1 MGQFVSFVAAL
12 FIAGL
17 LLGLFPPLRRFFFSQ
32 PAKAPVQPPAA
43 PLAAPASPAAA
54 TLTETLQNISTEL
67 EALAQKTTHPRELTT
82 FEPFKRAVL
91 LLQDPAVGEDVVR
104 QYIFGRLWTLQCAAL
119 EAVCARPD
127 RQNFL
132 VPVTAQLKTFSPGAL
147 HYALRMFASLHERP
161 PVGDAAAIAEGWWT
175 NHTMLTESFREYF
188 NARDALDDEPEF
200 GEALDKPDVS
210 LDVVESFLEG
220 VAHPFASVLCAE
232 LRRRKS
238 VLIDANALQA
248 FGRFWSSDED
258 AALVVPPGWS
268 EALARAEAAILGSP
282 PRSIL
287 VTGGVRVGKSTFLKL
302 LGARLAKAGWRIF
315 EANAAELMSGQ
326 FYFGQLEGRVT
337 ECVKQLD
344 ARKKAAW
351 CVGDLQMLAGS
362 GTHQGQSA
370 SILDQVTGAV
380 ATGRLVMLAEADPD
394 GASRTL
400 QARPSLRMHM
410 EVVRLEAFDDEAL
423 AALAGQ
429 LSDRLEARHGVKITP
444 DAREAAIQF
453 GQQYLSA
460 SSAPGV
466 VADVLKRAALEAVTP
481 NPDREQANL
490 TITPKEIIG
499 TVSRLT
505 GLPEDILNDEEPL
518 ELSAIR
524 GFFSDRVIGQEEA
537 VATVVDR
544 IAMLKAGLVEPTK
557 PIGVFLFAGP
567 TGTGKTEL
575 AKTLADFLFGSP
587 DRLVRLDMS
596 EFQIP
601 DSVAKIVG
609 ERGAGRGGD
618 PLVERIRKQPF
629 SVVLLDE
636 FEKAH
641 SNIWDLFLQV
651 FDDGR
656 LTDANGHTVDF
667 RHTIII
673 LTSNLGAAVSRSGGL
688 GFGRTRDQFTEHSVH
703 AAIQQAFRPEFINR
717 LDRIVVF
724 KPLSRELMYR
734 ILRKELADVLHRRG
748 LRNRDW
754 AVEWEPSALDFLLD
768 RGFSPELGARP
779 LKRAIDQY
787 LLAPLAATLVER
799 RFPEG
804 DQFLFVRSD
813 GRALQVE
820 FLDPDAPDA
829 EPLDQA
835 AAAIPPAE
843 LALQS
848 LILRP
853 DGGAEVAAFLRRR
866 REALHERLSS
876 PQWSALKAAR
886 AAEAASPEIW
896 ARPDRGAVFAG
907 LILMDR
913 VREAANTVDGLA
925 RRLEAGAGYGEGGS
939 RDLIRRLALQIHLVE
954 AGLADVFEDA
964 PVDAVLAVDG
974 ALDGKDAAGEG
985 ETQEQWLAR
994 IADMYAA
1001 WAERR
1006 RMQFKRVETA
1016 GGQPPLL
1023 LVSGFGAYRTLRAE
1037 AGLHILEN
1045 PESDGRRR
1053 DVARVRVSAGPD
1065 EELEGPVLANH
1076 LIKLIDR
1083 AEKKRSVVRR
1093 YRERPSPLVRDSAS
1107 GLRSGNMGLVLGGD
1121 FDLVFPPPG
1130 L

>member
-1 MGQFVSFVAAL
+1 MGQVVSFLFAGLIAAAL
-12 FIAGL
+12 IW
-17 LLGLFPPLRRFFFSQ
+17 LFPPLRRVFFTPAPKSEPPKPVPQ
-32 PAKAPVQPPAA
+32 PVPRAAEAIAP
-43 PLAAPASPAAA
+43 S
-54 TLTETLQNISTEL
+54 LTETLQDISTEL
-67 EALAQKTTHPRELTT
+67 EALAQKTTHPRELTS
-82 FEPFKRAVL
+82 FEPFKRAVRL
-91 LLQDPAVGEDVVR
+91 LENPAVGEDVVR
-104 QYIFGRLWTLQCAAL
+104 QYIFGRLWTLQCAAM
-119 EAVCARPD
+119 EAASARPD
-127 RQNFL
+127 RQDFL
-132 VPVTAQLKTFSPGAL
+132 GPVTAQLKTFSPGAL
-147 HYALRMFASLHERP
+147 HYALRLFASLYDRP
-161 PVGDAAAIAEGWWT
+161 PVGDAAAIAEGWWA

-188 NARDALDDEPEF
+188 NARDALGDGPAF
-200 GEALDKPDVS
+200 GAALDKADVS
-210 LDVVESFLEG
+210 LDAVESFLEG
-220 VAHPFASVLCAE
+220 VEHPFAATLCAE
-232 LRRRKS
+232 LRERKA
-238 VLIDANALQA
+238 VRIDADALRA
-248 FGRFWSSDED
+248 FGRFWSADED
-258 AALVVPPGWS
+258 AALVVPPAWD

-302 LGARLAKAGWRIF
+302 LGARLAKGGWRIF

-326 FYFGQLEGRVT
+326 FYFGMLEGRVT

-370 SILDQVTGAV
+370 SILDQISGAV

-400 QARPSLRMHM
+400 QARPSLRMHV
-410 EVVRLEAFDDEAL
+410 EVVRLEAFDD
-423 AALAGQ
+423 AALAGLADQ

-444 DAREAAIQF
+444 AAREAAIQF

-460 SSAPGV
+460 SSSPGV

-481 NPDREQANL
+481 NPDRKASNL
-490 TITPKEIIG
+490 TLTPKEIIG

-505 GLPEDILNDEEPL
+505 GLPEDILNDDEPL
-518 ELSAIR
+518 ELASIR
-524 GFFSDRVIGQEEA
+524 GFFGDRVIGQEEA

-601 DSVAKIVG
+601 DSVTKIVG
-609 ERGAGRGGD
+609 ERGAARGGD

-688 GFGRTRDQFTEHSVH
+688 GFGRTRDQFTEQSVH
-703 AAIQQAFRPEFINR
+703 TAIQQAFRPEFINR

-820 FLDPDAPDA
+820 FLDPDAPDGA
-829 EPLDQA
+829 PVGEAPDVT
-835 AAAIPPAE
+835 PPAD
-843 LALQS
+843 LTLQS

-853 DGGAEVAAFLRRR
+853 DGSPEARAFLLARRNQL
-866 REALHERLSS
+866 AERLQS
-876 PQWSALKAAR
+876 PPWLQRKAER
-886 AAEAASPEIW
+886 AAEAADPEIW
-896 ARPDRGAVFAG
+896 SRPDRAAVFASLN
-907 LILMDR
+907 LIDR
-913 VREAANTVDGLA
+913 VREAANTVDGLS
-925 RRLEAGAGYGEGGS
+925 RRLDQAYAGGEGA
-939 RDLIRRLALQIHLVE
+939 RDLAGRLALHLLLVE
-954 AGLADVFEDA
+954 AGIRDVFDDA
-964 PVDAVLAVDG
+964 PADAVIAVDG
-974 ALDGKDAAGEG
+974 AMGGK
-985 ETQEQWLAR
+985 EQVEDTPSLVDWVERVSA
-994 IADMYAA
+994 MYAG
-1001 WAERR
+1001 WAARR
-1006 RMQFKRVETA
+1006 RMQLTRVVA
-1016 GGQPPLL
+1016 ANGRPLL
-1023 LVSGFGAYRTLRAE
+1023 IVSGFGAYRTLRAE

-1045 PESDGRRR
+1045 TVVGAEHR
-1053 DVARVRVSAGPD
+1053 DVVRVRVCAGPD
-1065 EELEGPVLANH
+1065 QPLEGPVLANQ
-1076 LIKLIDR
+1076 LAKLVEQ
-1083 AEKKRSVVRR
+1083 AEKRRNVVRR
-1093 YRERPSPLVRDSAS
+1093 YREQPSPLVRDSAS
-1107 GLRSGNMGLVLGGD
+1107 GLRIGNLDLVLGGD
-1121 FDLVFPPPG
+1121 FDLIFPPPDQ
-1130 L
+1130 